1 MTGFYYITETSFTIF
16 LFNEINNQNRKGH
29 DHDWVNRHYSNK
41 IRYRFYTF
49 HYRLTEQQLKTFLKL
64 FMDFSNNSR
73 RWPLS
78 GWKPIELPIIYN
90 SDTKPAISFGK
101 NMQRAFEDGTLNK
114 KEIVQRIRKLGL
126 DVVE

>member
-1 MTGFYYITETSFTIF
+1 
-16 LFNEINNQNRKGH
+16 
-29 DHDWVNRHYSNK
+29 
-41 IRYRFYTF
+41 
-49 HYRLTEQQLKTFLKL
+49 
-64 FMDFSNNSR
+64 MDFSNNSR

-78 GWKPIELPIIYN
+78 GRKPIELLIIYN

-126 DVVE
+126 DVVEYNKSIYMY

>member
-1 MTGFYYITETSFTIF
+1 M
-16 LFNEINNQNRKGH
+16 KGH
-29 DHDWVNRHYSNK
+29 NHDWVNRHYSNK
-41 IRYRFYTF
+41 IRYRFYSF

-78 GWKPIELPIIYN
+78 GWKQIELPIIYN